1 MKHPIPLELPNDHDL
16 TLLQGHLIDWFA
28 NNARNLPW
36 RHTRD
41 PYRILVAEIML
52 QQTQVDRV
60 LPRYTAFLEVFP
72 TLETLA
78 NAPTFA
84 VIQMWAGLGYNRR
97 AVNLQRTARVV
108 LAEHGGVFPHDVTLL
123 QQLPGIGPY
132 TAGAIACFA
141 FEQDV
146 AFMDTNIRRVL
157 RRSMVGPDSAT
168 QPPGDRQLRPLAQA
182 LIPLGQGWTW
192 NQALMELGA
201 LICTAAA
208 PACQRCPLRVHCH
221 AYAAWRNADE
231 QAFSGSAEIID
242 YTMTRQRTVRRVAEQ
257 RSEAFV
263 GSNRYYRGRLIAA
276 LRELAPGTT
285 LSLPQL
291 GAQIRADY
299 TADHQAWLQSLLAG
313 LARDGLV
320 ELVGDRVRLPTE

>member
-1 MKHPIPLELPNDHDL
+1 MKHPSPLELPASHDL
-16 TLLQGHLIDWFA
+16 TLLQQRLIDWFA
-28 NNARNLPW
+28 GAARDLPW

-41 PYRILVAEIML
+41 PYRILVAETML

-72 TLETLA
+72 TLEKLA
-78 NAPTFA
+78 HAPTAA

-97 AVNLQRTARVV
+97 AVHLQRTARVV
-108 LAEHGGVFPHDVTLL
+108 LSEHGGIFPNDVALL

-157 RRSMVGPDSAT
+157 RRIMVGPDSAD
-168 QPPGDRQLRPLAQA
+168 QLPGDRQLLPLAQA
-182 LIPLGQGWTW
+182 LIPPGQGWTW
-192 NQALMELGA
+192 NQAVMELGA

-208 PACQRCPLRVHCH
+208 PACHRCPLRMHCR

-231 QAFSGSAEIID
+231 HIFSDSAEGID
-242 YTMTRQRTVRRVAEQ
+242 YATTLRRTARRVAEQ
-257 RSEAFV
+257 RSDAFV

-276 LRELAPGTT
+276 LRELAPGAT

-291 GAQIRADY
+291 GAHIRADY
-299 TADHQAWLQSLLAG
+299 TADHAAWLQALLDG

-320 ELVGDRVRLPTE
+320 ELVDDGVRLPTA

>member
-1 MKHPIPLELPNDHDL
+1 MPLELPDSHDL
-16 TLLQGHLIDWFA
+16 TLLQQRLIDWFA
-28 NNARNLPW
+28 STARDLPW

-41 PYRILVAEIML
+41 PYRILVAEMML

-72 TLETLA
+72 GLETLA
-78 NAPTFA
+78 KAPTA
-84 VIQMWAGLGYNRR
+84 TVIQMWAGLGYNRR
-97 AVNLQRTARVV
+97 AVNLQRAARVV
-108 LAEHGGVFPHDVTLL
+108 LAEHGGIFPQDVTRL

-157 RRSMVGPDSAT
+157 RRILVGPDST
-168 QPPGDRQLRPLAQA
+168 NQPSGDRLLLPLAQA
-182 LIPLGQGWTW
+182 LIPPGQGWTW

-221 AYAAWRNADE
+221 AYTAWRNADE

-242 YTMTRQRTVRRVAEQ
+242 YTTTRQRTVRRVAEQ
-257 RSEAFV
+257 RGEAFV
-263 GSNRYYRGRLIAA
+263 GSNRYYRGRLIAI

-299 TADHQAWLQSLLAG
+299 TDDHQSWLQSLLAG

-320 ELVGDRVRLPTE
+320 ELVDDRVRLPTE